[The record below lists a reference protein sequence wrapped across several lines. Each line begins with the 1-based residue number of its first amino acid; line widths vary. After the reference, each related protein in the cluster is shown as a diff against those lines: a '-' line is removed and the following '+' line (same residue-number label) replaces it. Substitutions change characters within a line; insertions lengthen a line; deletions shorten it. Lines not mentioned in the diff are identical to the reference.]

1 MELNYGKIDL
11 ANEATKIYE
20 TDECERLFASARE
33 RFPGYQDAQ
42 RHRQVV
48 GCGMT
53 KGAVG
58 RASSSDRH
66 DYAAIATPVTS
77 AQVVKA

>member
-1 MELNYGKIDL
+1 MSID
-11 ANEATKIYE
+11 EPRPSHSVQHRRRST
-20 TDECERLFASARE
+20 SAE
-33 RFPGYQDAQ
+33 NAVAPSS